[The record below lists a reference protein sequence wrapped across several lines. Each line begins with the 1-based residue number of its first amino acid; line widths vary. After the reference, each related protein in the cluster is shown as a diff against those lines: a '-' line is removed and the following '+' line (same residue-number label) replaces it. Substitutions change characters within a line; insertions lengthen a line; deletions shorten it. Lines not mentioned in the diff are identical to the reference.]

1 MKRLLG
7 ILLALLMAASMTAC
21 TTEIEEDVFE
31 NDAPLVTSGN
41 TTEELS
47 SSSSSLVIEP
57 ETPPKSGSESE
68 KADSSSSS
76 KESSGNTSSPSVS
89 KTSVSSASSSSGNS
103 AASSIVSSVQ
113 EKTPA
118 EESKPV
124 SGEVCAVW
132 ISYLELQP
140 ILQNKTEKQFSSS
153 VETMFS
159 NLENDGFNTVYVHA
173 RSHSDAFYDS
183 DIFPWSVYCTGTEGK
198 DPGFD
203 PLSVMVTKAHAHH
216 LKIEAWINP
225 YRVKGTTDT
234 SKISSGSPAYDW
246 LDTDKVISVSGSGI
260 FYNPADEEVINLVV
274 SGVEEI
280 IRNYDVDGIHF
291 DDYFYPTT
299 DESFDAS
306 YYRAYKNG
314 GGTLSLAAW
323 RRQNVNTLIKR
334 VYSAIKSVDSGC
346 RFGISPTG
354 NMDSNFSSLYCD
366 VATWVTCSGYIDYI
380 CPQIY
385 YGFNHG
391 SKPYLDVLSEFN
403 DMITCRDVELIVGLA
418 AYKSG
423 AEDTYAGSGKKE
435 WIENTDILSRQI
447 IAARNE
453 SHYGGFSLYRYDS
466 LYHPS
471 SAVSTAI
478 GEEKD
483 NLQDV
488 M

>member
-21 TTEIEEDVFE
+21 TTEIEKDVFE
-31 NDAPLVTSGN
+31 NDAPLVTS
-41 TTEELS
+41 EETMEKS
-47 SSSSSLVIEP
+47 SSSSSIIIEP
-57 ETPPKSGSESE
+57 AMPSKSESEPE
-68 KADSSSSS
+68 KADSGSSS
-76 KESSGNTSSPSVS
+76 KESAGNPSSSSVS
-89 KTSVSSASSSSGNS
+89 KPSDSSVTSSSGNS
-103 AASSIVSSVQ
+103 AVSSIGSSAG

-124 SGEVCAVW
+124 SDEVCAVW

-159 NLENDGFNTVYVHA
+159 NLESDGFNTVYVHV

-234 SKISSGSPAYDW
+234 SKISLGSPAYDW

-260 FYNPADEEVINLVV
+260 FYNPADEDVINLVV

-280 IRNYDVDGIHF
+280 VRNYDIDGIHF

-306 YYRAYKNG
+306 YYRVYKNG

-323 RRQNVNTLIKR
+323 RRQNVNTLVKR
-334 VYSAIKSVDSGC
+334 VYSAVKSIDSSC

-423 AEDTYAGSGKKE
+423 AEDTYAGSGKRE

-447 IAARNE
+447 TAARNE
-453 SHYGGFSLYRYDS
+453 SRYGGFSLYRYDS

-471 SAVSTAI
+471 SAVSAAI